1 MKFTELTV
9 LLPCHSLEDFPVY
22 HEGGQADELLAAWSA
37 LWHPALLASAEAVP
51 TWQRVDV
58 PPEMLA
64 GRLIVVPPFCLDRL
78 PADFVARTK
87 NEGAWLVQQAHL
99 DAAVAEALEGLDGRG
114 AGVDEPLAADF
125 LALGFCRLQLELL
138 TRQMRYSTN
147 IDETYFQNEVV
158 AAAKAAVAHDTHTA
172 REHLLHCFET
182 LHESRKHFYPVDIYL
197 LDLTLVA
204 ATTLAEPL
212 RKELDN
218 GTPTNL
224 LIPTGL
230 LQQLSSEEPATFSSL
245 LSAIDHGTACVLGSE
260 LDEREL
266 PLLPLE
272 TALSSLG
279 AGVRQY
285 EAILGRRPAVYARR
299 RAGLWPALPQLLVKF
314 AFHGA
319 LHFTLDDGRFP
330 LGTQCKTRWEGLDSS
345 VLDVFARVPADAARP
360 ETFLGLPRKMADSMD
375 SDHVATVAMAHWPLG
390 SSPWHDMLRRIAQ
403 LSPVLGKFLLL
414 DDYFSNTDMPG
425 RLSKFEADEYRT
437 PYLKQAVA
445 ALQSDAISK
454 FVIAHRSQANRAA
467 VRAVSTLHDL
477 ITGQTGPSP
486 SPSMGEGWGVGEGAS
501 HAPAHPNLL
510 PQGERESEQ
519 LATALDR
526 LAAALPRGAAPVSS
540 GYLVINPL
548 SFARRIGL
556 ELPQFKF
563 PPAAQV
569 PVVASASTADRV
581 FAVVEVPP
589 MGFVRIEP
597 AGSPPPAS
605 RAKPIAHE
613 NVLRNEF
620 FEVTVGRNSG
630 GIQSVYNFQQRG
642 NQLSQQIAFRLP
654 AAAAKPDGTWHDPE
668 ADAAYTTMRAESV
681 EITAACAAMGEIV
694 SRGVLLGDDG
704 RRVAGFRQ
712 TTQVWSQSRVIRVE
726 IELDGLEEPGADPW
740 NSYCAARFAWPDA
753 AADLWRGVG
762 LTRQKTDASRLEA
775 PEYIDIENGTGRI
788 SILTGGLPYHRR
800 SDPRMLDSLLVV
812 HGERARL
819 FRFAIG
825 VDLPQPAASAVELM
839 TPTLALF
846 ESGPPLATA
855 SGWLFH
861 VDAKNVVATDWQ
873 PLAGEAD
880 SAAATGGAGLPT
892 TGFRARL
899 LETAGRAGRVTLRVF
914 RPVAAARQVDFL
926 GQTMFEVPVDH
937 DKITLDFAAYEWI
950 EIEATWSR

>member
-1 MKFTELTV
+1 MKFTDLTV

-22 HEGGQADELLAAWSA
+22 HEGGPADELLAAWTG

-51 TWQRVDV
+51 TWQRVDL

-64 GRLIVVPPFCLDRL
+64 GRLIVLPPFCADRL
-78 PADFVARTK
+78 PAGFIARTK
-87 NEGAWLVQQAHL
+87 NEGAWLVQNAQL
-99 DAAVAEALEGLDGRG
+99 DAVVAAALQGLDGG
-114 AGVDEPLAADF
+114 DAGVDESLAADF
-125 LALGFCRLQLELL
+125 LALGFCRLQVELL
-138 TRQMRYSTN
+138 TRHMRYSTN
-147 IDETYFQNEVV
+147 IDETHFQNEVV
-158 AAAKAAVAHDTHTA
+158 AAAKAAVAHDSQAA

-182 LHESRKHFYPVDIYL
+182 LYESRKHFYPVDIYL

-204 ATTLAEPL
+204 ATTLGEPL
-212 RKELDN
+212 RKELDD
-218 GTPTNL
+218 GTPTNVFM
-224 LIPTGL
+224 PTGM
-230 LQQLSSEEPATFSSL
+230 LQQLASEKPATFSSL
-245 LSAIDHGTACVLGSE
+245 LSAIDHGTACVLGGE
-260 LDEREL
+260 LEEREL

-272 TALSSLG
+272 TALASLE

-330 LGTQCKTRWEGLDSS
+330 LGTQCKTRWEGLDTS
-345 VLDVFARVPADAARP
+345 VLDVLARVPADAARP
-360 ETFLGLPRKMADSMD
+360 ETFLSLPRKMADSMD
-375 SDHVATVAMAHWPLG
+375 SDHVATVALAHWPQG
-390 SSPWHDMLRRIAQ
+390 GSPWHGVLRRVAG

-425 RLSKFEADEYRT
+425 RLSKFEPDEYRT
-437 PYLKQAVA
+437 PYLKQAVD
-445 ALQSDAISK
+445 ALQSDPISR
-454 FVIAHRSQANRAA
+454 FVDAHRSQADRSAIRAI
-467 VRAVSTLHDL
+467 STLRDL
-477 ITGQTGPSP
+477 VSGKTVPTPSP
-486 SPSMGEGWGVGEGAS
+486 LMEEGRGEGEAAS
-501 HAPAHPNLL
+501 HATRHPNAL
-510 PQGERESEQ
+510 PQGESDN
-519 LATALDR
+519 ASIASALGQ
-526 LAAALPRGAAPVSS
+526 LAAALPRGAAPASS

-563 PPAAQV
+563 PPATQA
-569 PVVASASTADRV
+569 PVVASGVAADRV
-581 FAVVEVPP
+581 FAGVEVPP
-589 MGFVRIEP
+589 MGFARVEP

-654 AAAAKPDGTWHDPE
+654 AAIAEPDGTWYDSR
-668 ADAAYTTMRAESV
+668 ADAVYTTMRAEAV
-681 EITAACAAMGEIV
+681 EITAACATMGEIV
-694 SRGVLLGDDG
+694 SRGVLLDDG

-740 NSYCAARFAWPDA
+740 NSYCAARFAWPDP

-762 LTRQKTDASRLEA
+762 LARQKTDASRLEA

-788 SILTGGLPYHRR
+788 SILTGGLPFHRR

-812 HGERARL
+812 RGERARR

-825 VDLPQPAASAVELM
+825 VDVPQPAAAAVEFLA
-839 TPTLALF
+839 PTTVLY
-846 ESGPPLATA
+846 ESAPPLAA
-855 SGWLFH
+855 PSGWLFH

-880 SAAATGGAGLPT
+880 ANAAASGDCSPT

-914 RPVAAARQVDFL
+914 RPLAAARQVDFL
-926 GQTMFEVPVDH
+926 GQTMLEVPVEN

-950 EIEATWSR
+950 EVEATWSR